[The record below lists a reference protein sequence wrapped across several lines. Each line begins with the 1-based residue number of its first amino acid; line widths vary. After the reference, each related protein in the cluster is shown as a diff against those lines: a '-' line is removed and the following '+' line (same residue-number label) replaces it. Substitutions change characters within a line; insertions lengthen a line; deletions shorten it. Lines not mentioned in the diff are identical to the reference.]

1 MGHRDDLLG
10 VFHLESG
17 DLEANRAGK
26 LGEGQARRLVRSGYW
41 NVVAALFG
49 GICLAAILYWV
60 ARKPL
65 APVQWILA
73 SGLFL
78 AALAVGIG
86 YMRRTRA
93 AVAEGRV
100 ECVTGPVR
108 AQRAGKAGWY
118 LHVAD
123 RSFRL
128 PVRPGHVRNGMQY
141 RVYFAPRADV
151 IVAMEPEGWD

>member
-1 MGHRDDLLG
+1 MGHRDDLLR
-10 VFHLESG
+10 VFHLDAG

-26 LGEGQARRLVRSGYW
+26 LSQGQARRLVRSGYL
-41 NVVAALFG
+41 NVVGAVVI
-49 GICLAAILYWV
+49 GIGLAAILFGV

-73 SGLFL
+73 SALFL

-86 YMRRTRA
+86 YMRRTGA
-93 AVAEGRV
+93 AAADGRV
-100 ECVTGPVR
+100 ECLTGPVR

-128 PVRPGHVRNGMQY
+128 PVRPGQVRDGMQY
-141 RVYFAPRADV
+141 RVYFAPRANV